1 MTDINPYK
9 AYADESILNTSPL
22 GLVVA
27 LYEGAIDASVTARK
41 CLENNDIPART
52 KAVNKIVSILT
63 ELLMKLDDEKGGE
76 ISQNLRRL
84 YIYIQG
90 RVIEAH
96 VRKSAKPL
104 EEVERL
110 LFTVL
115 DGWKQAHAIQNS
127 AANTAMLATSAFAA
141 NQPQAE
147 PTFELPYAGYFP
159 ESGEFSAASAYAF

>member
-1 MTDINPYK
+1 MTDISPYK
-9 AYADESILNTSPL
+9 VYADETILNTSPL

-41 CLENNDIPART
+41 CLEANDIPGRT
-52 KAVNKIVSILT
+52 KAINKMVSILT
-63 ELLMKLDDEKGGE
+63 ELLMNLDDEKGGE

-96 VRKSAKPL
+96 LRKTAAPL
-104 EEVERL
+104 EEVEKL

-115 DGWKQAHAIQNS
+115 DGWKQANAMQNPNFNAVTAS
-127 AANTAMLATSAFAA
+127 AVAAAAPRPKPETSFD
-141 NQPQAE
+141 
-147 PTFELPYAGYFP
+147 LPYAGYFP
-159 ESGEFSAASAYAF
+159 ESGDFSVASAYAF